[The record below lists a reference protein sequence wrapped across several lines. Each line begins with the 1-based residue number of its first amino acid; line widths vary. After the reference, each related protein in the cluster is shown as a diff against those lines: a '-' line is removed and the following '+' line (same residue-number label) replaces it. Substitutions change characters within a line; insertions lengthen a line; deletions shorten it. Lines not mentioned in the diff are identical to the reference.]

1 MTATIMS
8 KLLAAGLA
16 LITVHTQPEAPLN
29 FNPEQDEARAI
40 QTLREGC
47 QIMLREF
54 GAEKIDFDLIFG
66 TLISNGKAMNL
77 TLRVKDIDLGEVANA
92 YKYFCK
98 NDDAAGA
105 SLNIKEALSYL
116 QDTLKN
122 LPDPATLKD
131 LKMKQTSLVLDVS
144 GQRFSEHYKDDNR
157 RLWVPLAQVPV
168 HVQKAFVAAEDKRFY
183 EHKGIDLRGII
194 RAFINNMAASNRPQ
208 GGSTI
213 TQQVIKNLLVGSDI
227 TFERK
232 IQEIVLATRLEKILT
247 KDQILEIYLNYI
259 FLGRASWGV
268 EMASR
273 SYFGKS
279 VQDVGVRESAMLA
292 GLAKGPN
299 YFNPDLYVDRFKGR
313 VDYVLG
319 RMKEDN
325 YLNVDQARIA
335 TETPVPVIPFEGPQA
350 RRGFYFLNEAIS
362 SVKKI
367 LNISS
372 LNEGS
377 ESYEIFSTLHRPLHQ
392 AAEEALSEGLAQ
404 YEIKTGKAKFSGPV
418 RNIQE
423 QIKKLESELADPA
436 KNDGTLWNK
445 ALRRVRSP
453 IYDSAWPTAVV
464 VSKNKSNL
472 MVGLYDGRILP
483 LRSWSSSATQGLKLG
498 DVVHV
503 SPSEKTA
510 ELRFNPSVQG
520 AVLVLENKTGR
531 VLSMVGG
538 YSYALNQ
545 YNRAMNMERQPGSTI
560 KPLTYLAALQSG
572 LQPNTLVLDSPVTLG
587 PVVSGPGAKSW
598 SPKNF
603 GSSSNQWFTLRRA
616 LEQSKNLVTA
626 RLLTEIKSTPQESLD
641 EIRAISEDLGLYQK
655 SDRYY
660 PFILGSQ
667 VTRLSKLAAFYATVA
682 NGGHRPQPYLIEKVH
697 RQGQL
702 VYQKPAQDYITSQKI
717 DGVSFHQLKSLLQG
731 VVEKGTAARI
741 KDLSSVVAGKTGT
754 SNSSKDVWF
763 AGFTNDITI
772 VVWLGY
778 DKNQPMG
785 SSATGGTYALPIFEK
800 IVRKSFEVYKPATPL
815 EAPHPS
821 LAPYMVSQKIDYL
834 SGRLLDPASSQNGS
848 GGPKSIDEFFR
859 LGPAG
864 SPLDTWQK
872 IAAGNWNNNV
882 PREDSFADEDFDFLR
897 APSQGRNQDSQAEQR
912 TERRRDPAPVEDSS
926 ERRRNQRV
934 DSDFDWRLFN

>member
-8 KLLAAGLA
+8 KLLAAALA
-16 LITVHTQPEAPLN
+16 LVTVHNHPEAPLN
-29 FNPEQDEARAI
+29 YNPETDQARAV

-47 QIMLREF
+47 QVMLHEF
-54 GAEKIDFDLIFG
+54 GAENIDFDLIFG
-66 TLISNGKAMNL
+66 TLITNGKAMNL
-77 TLRVKDIDLGEVANA
+77 TLRVKDIDLGEVASA

-98 NDDAAGA
+98 NDEAAGA
-105 SLNIKEALSYL
+105 ELNIKEALSYL

-122 LPDPATLKD
+122 LPDPASLQN
-131 LKMKQTSLVLDVS
+131 LKMKQTSLVLDGN

-157 RLWVPLAQVPV
+157 RLWVNLAEIPQT
-168 HVQKAFVAAEDKRFY
+168 VQKAFVSAEDKRFY

-213 TQQVIKNLLVGSDI
+213 TQQVIKNLLVGADI

-232 IQEIVLATRLEKILT
+232 IQEIVLATRLEKILN

-279 VQDVGVRESAMLA
+279 VREIGVRESAMLA

-299 YFNPDLYVDRFKGR
+299 YFNPDLYVERFKGR

-319 RMKEDN
+319 RMKDDN
-325 YLNVDQARIA
+325 YLTADQARQA
-335 TETPVPVIPFEGPQA
+335 TDTPVPVIPFEGPQA
-350 RRGFYFLNEAIS
+350 RRGFYFLNEVIDS
-362 SVKKI
+362 TKKI

-372 LNEGS
+372 LTENTD
-377 ESYEIFSTLHRPLHQ
+377 SYEVFSTLHRPLHQ
-392 AAEEALSEGLAQ
+392 SAEEALIEGLAQ
-404 YEIKTGKAKFSGPV
+404 YEIKTGKAKFAGPLK
-418 RNIQE
+418 NIQE
-423 QIKKLESELADPA
+423 QIQKLESELPDPS

-445 ALRRVRSP
+445 ALRRFRSP
-453 IYDSAWPTAVV
+453 IYDSAWPTAVI
-464 VSKNKSNL
+464 VSKNKNGIQ
-472 MVGLYDGRILP
+472 VGLHDGRLLP
-483 LRSWSSSATQGLKLG
+483 LKSWSSSNLKNLKLG

-503 SPSEKTA
+503 QPNETSA

-520 AVLVLENKTGR
+520 AVLVLENKSGR
-531 VLSMVGG
+531 ILSMVGG

-545 YNRAMNMERQPGSTI
+545 YNRAMDMERQPGSTI

-572 LQPNTLVLDSPVTLG
+572 LQPNTLVLDSPFTLG

-603 GSSSNQWFTLRRA
+603 GNASNQWFTLRRA

-626 RLLTEIKSTPQESLD
+626 RLLQELKTTPQEGLD
-641 EIRAISEDLGLYQK
+641 EVRAISEDLGLYSK
-655 SDRYY
+655 AERYY

-667 VTRLSKLAAFYATVA
+667 VVGLARLAAFYATVA
-682 NGGHRPQPYLIEKVH
+682 NGGHRPQPYLIDKIQK
-697 RQGQL
+697 QGQL
-702 VYQKPAQDYITSQKI
+702 IYQRPAQDYITSQKV
-717 DGVSFHQLKSLLQG
+717 DGVSFHQLKTLLQG
-731 VVEKGTAARI
+731 VVEKGTAAKI
-741 KDLSSVVAGKTGT
+741 KDLAPYVAGKTGT

-763 AGFTNDITI
+763 AGFTNDLTV

-778 DKNQPMG
+778 DKNNPMG
-785 SSATGGTYALPIFEK
+785 SAATGGTYALPIFEK
-800 IVRKSFEVYKPATPL
+800 IIRKSFEVYKPATL
-815 EAPHPS
+815 LGAPHPS
-821 LAPYMVSQKIDYL
+821 LSSYMMAQKTNYMT
-834 SGRLLDPASSQNGS
+834 GQVTPAGT
-848 GGPKSIDEFFR
+848 IDEFFR

-864 SPLDTWQK
+864 TPLDTWQK
-872 IAAGNWNNNV
+872 VAQGRWNNNV
-882 PREDSFADEDFDFLR
+882 PGEESFQDEDFDFLR
-897 APSQGRNQDSQAEQR
+897 APNQGRNRENNFEQQK
-912 TERRRDPAPVEDSS
+912 RRNPAPIEDSS

-934 DSDFDWRLFN
+934 DSDFDWKLLN